1 LQDQETNNFTNE
13 VYGWRKGV
21 SLIKSKR
28 GEGEG
33 SLGSVN
39 TIEGDAK
46 KQDKFGWF
54 IGEV

>member
-1 LQDQETNNFTNE
+1 
-13 VYGWRKGV
+13 
-21 SLIKSKR
+21 LIKSKR

-46 KQDKFGWF
+46 NQDKFG
-54 IGEV
+54 